1 MHGYSI
7 LIDSAVKSLFRTNT
21 KAKIDS
27 TEIDRSNFTGQAL
40 YPMTLF
46 DLLSVCNGTMPAVSC
61 ILKLDPV
68 CEEQW
73 LGPYCSTRSH
83 LKLMFGILVL
93 EQWIR

>member
-1 MHGYSI
+1 
-7 LIDSAVKSLFRTNT
+7 
-21 KAKIDS
+21 
-27 TEIDRSNFTGQAL
+27 
-40 YPMTLF
+40 MTLF